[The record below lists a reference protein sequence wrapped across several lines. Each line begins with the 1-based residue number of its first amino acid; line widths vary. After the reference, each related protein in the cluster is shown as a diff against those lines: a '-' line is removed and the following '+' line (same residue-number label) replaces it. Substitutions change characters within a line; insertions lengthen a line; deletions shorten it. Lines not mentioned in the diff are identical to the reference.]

1 MSFLVVMDHTGPMA
15 VLVSCLD
22 KHKSYNQGVELQRHL
37 VTFTTQGQQRGQL

>member
-22 KHKSYNQGVELQRHL
+22 KHKSYNQGVDL
-37 VTFTTQGQQRGQL
+37 VAFTTKGRQRGQR